1 MALYFSSS
9 FTEILFRCLYKFKV
23 LSIMIWPIYMIING
37 YYLKLNEH
45 LSPIDKKSNIRKYF
59 FVIRKLSKFHI

>member
-1 MALYFSSS
+1 MNGIIFSSS

-23 LSIMIWPIYMIING
+23 LSIMTWPINMNING

-45 LSPIDKKSNIRKYF
+45 LLPIDKKEILENTS
-59 FVIRKLSKFHI
+59 L